1 MDDALVNVPA
11 FAVSPVL
18 RCYHVDGMTPRIV
31 CGAPARWREPGSH
44 WFGDSFFCDRHRGPT
59 DVPVV
64 SDVAIRRVRI
74 TADVFLAG
82 TNIRA
87 PQAQAEAVAC
97 LERAVAAAG
106 GILDVQGVLSTVGRI
121 RPSAALGG
129 EPGPIPSRG

>member
-1 MDDALVNVPA
+1 MSDPYENVPA
-11 FAVSPVL
+11 FVVCPVL
-18 RCYHVDGMTPRIV
+18 RCYRVTMNSPRVV
-31 CGAPARWREPGSH
+31 CGELARWRELGRH
-44 WFGDSFFCDRHRGPT
+44 WFDDSFFCDQHRNAT

-64 SDVAIRRVRI
+64 DDVAIRRVRI

-87 PQAQAEAVAC
+87 PQAQAEAVAR

-121 RPSAALGG
+121 RPAAALGG
-129 EPGPIPSRG
+129 EIGPIPSRG